1 MLGKKS
7 LKVNFFLPLL
17 LILLLPFLNY
27 TQQEE
32 RIEQAQLTRDH
43 SLFPLQSTGIW
54 TEVHPLIPRVDYW
67 GVHFVNADT
76 GWAVGVGGAI
86 IKTTNGGVK
95 WIWYESGVGNTLRT
109 VYAVN
114 NGQRVI
120 AAGDGG
126 KIVISE
132 DAGETW
138 SQLSSPTTRNI
149 WNMQMLTEEI
159 GWMVGEVG
167 TALKTTNGGLSWI
180 QQSMPFPNAPYWDL
194 SFINSSFGYICSS
207 SGIVL
212 KTTNGGGNWNIQQ
225 AGDTR
230 SIYTIYAFD
239 TLKASAGGFAGKVVY
254 TTDGGINWLTSGGGI
269 SAAEINKIKFM
280 DDAKGFLASSGGFYK
295 STNSGASW
303 VSIQDLKVSGIVPI
317 TTNLSC
323 PTESEGYVTGDK
335 MLIAK
340 SNNTGESW
348 RKTIVNTDFINVY
361 FKNEQ
366 EGFINSDNLIYTTK
380 DAGNTLDTLL
390 TFPYGNIYSLEGM
403 TFTDSLTG
411 YAGTLPTHI
420 YKTINGGQNW
430 YRTNIIGLTD
440 TGGVIKKF
448 YFLTYNTG
456 WAIKGNQIMKTT
468 DSGESWFVQQNIPGS
483 LTSIFFIDSLNGWA
497 TNNSIMP
504 FKTTNGGE
512 SWIEQINSNIHLSR
526 DVYFKNLLEGYM
538 YGYMVGVGSGI
549 YQTYDGGITWS
560 LDSSFIETGWVKFSN
575 YDTNNI
581 FITGTKVFRTTD
593 GGNYWE
599 EFPELQG
606 QGLVTDYLWAI
617 NSGYFI
623 GKTGFIIKYFDESVP
638 VELINFEGWLNE
650 NETLLHW
657 TTVTEI
663 NNKGFYIQR
672 KMLGEIEWS
681 EINFIGGKGNSTEL
695 NSYFYKDILREAGA
709 YFYRLKQVDFNGAY
723 EYSKEI
729 EINFISPSRFKIMP
743 NFPNPFNPTTN
754 IRIILPEES
763 IITIKLFNTL
773 GELVKYILSKELQ
786 AGIFDI
792 EINLS
797 ELPSGV
803 YLYNVIAKTKTG
815 NIYSKS
821 SKLVLTK

>member
-1 MLGKKS
+1 MRSKKS
-7 LKVNFFLPLL
+7 LKFNFLLSLL
-17 LILLLPFLNY
+17 LALLLFPSLNY
-27 TQQEE
+27 AQQEE
-32 RIEQAQLTRDH
+32 RSLQPQLTRDQ

-67 GVHFVNADT
+67 GVHFANADT
-76 GWAVGVGGAI
+76 GWAVGEGGAV
-86 IKTTNGGVK
+86 IKTTNGGQK
-95 WIWYESGVGNTLRT
+95 WIWYECGVENTLRT
-109 VYAVN
+109 VAAVN

-120 AAGDGG
+120 AGGDGG
-126 KIVISE
+126 IILISE

-138 SQLSSPTTRNI
+138 SQLSSPTIRNI
-149 WNMQMLTEEI
+149 WNMQMITEEI
-159 GWMVGEVG
+159 GWMVGEGG
-167 TALKTTNGGLSWI
+167 TALKTANGGLNWI
-180 QQSMPFPNAPYWDL
+180 QQPMPFPNAPYWDL
-194 SFINSSFGYICSS
+194 SFINTSFGYICSS

-212 KTTNGGGNWNIQQ
+212 QTTNGGGNWNIQQ

-254 TTDGGINWLTSGGGI
+254 TTDGGISWLAAGGGI
-269 SAAEINKIKFM
+269 SAAGINKIKFM
-280 DDAKGFLASSGGFYK
+280 DDTKGFLASSGGFYK

-411 YAGTLPTHI
+411 YAGTLPTRI
-420 YKTINGGQNW
+420 YKTVDGGESW
-430 YRTNIIGLTD
+430 YRTNITGLSD
-440 TGGVIKKF
+440 TGGVIQKF
-448 YFLTYNTG
+448 FFLTNDVG

-483 LTSIFFIDSLNGWA
+483 LTSIFFVDSLIGWA
-497 TNNSIMP
+497 TGINIKP
-504 FKTTNGGE
+504 YKTTNGGV
-512 SWIEQINSNIHLSR
+512 SWIEQINSNILFSR
-526 DVYFKNLLEGYM
+526 DVYFKNVFKGYIVRSN
-538 YGYMVGVGSGI
+538 YFYETS
-549 YQTYDGGITWS
+549 DGGGTWWQ
-560 LDSSFIETGWVKFSN
+560 DSSFHGFNFARFTS
-575 YDTNNI
+575 YDTSNI
-581 FITGTKVFRTTD
+581 FLTGTNVYRTTN
-593 GGNYWE
+593 GGNIWI
-599 EFPELQG
+599 EFSEIQG
-606 QGLVTDYLWAI
+606 QGLVTSYLWAI

-623 GKTGFIIKYFDESVP
+623 GNTGLIIKYFDETVP
-638 VELINFEGWLNE
+638 VELINFNGLLNE

-657 TTVTEI
+657 ITASEI

-672 KMLGEIEWS
+672 KRSGEIEWS
-681 EINFIGGKGNSTEL
+681 EISFIEGKGNSTEL

-729 EINFISPSRFKIMP
+729 QINFISPSKFKIMP

-754 IRIILPEES
+754 VRVILPEES
-763 IITIKLFNTL
+763 IITIKLFNAL
-773 GELVKYILSKELQ
+773 GELVKTIVSKELQ

-797 ELPSGV
+797 ELSSGV
-803 YLYNVIAKTKTG
+803 YIYNVIAKTKTG
-815 NIYSKS
+815 TIYSKS
-821 SKLVLTK
+821 NKMNFIK